1 MQQLLRHL
9 TAQPKEMLQRWQ
21 KKNASR
27 IGIKGCGF
35 SVPPHIRGND
45 DPIFRQVITEA
56 NAQGIAEK
64 DLFTG
69 MKERRYLAQGERLEP
84 LMVEASQLAMQR
96 AQITP
101 EEIDRLYGY
110 ASVPEFYTPNSLYL
124 VHQGVQL
131 PEHALVIPINNEF
144 STFLLGVIEACAAIA
159 AGWSAYALVTCGTNW
174 THYMDYTQGHALSIG
189 DGAGAAV
196 VGPEA
201 DYELIDYATQT
212 LSSQYGAMT
221 MQARDTPRATYKITE
236 EAGIYSFQVSA
247 MQGIPAMVQSLL
259 NRHGLT
265 GKDIALITHQASR
278 VLMDHWAEQLQ
289 PGQYLDTQAQFGNL
303 TLASYP
309 VTLAYH
315 YLTITADY
323 LVFAAVGVGYH
334 QTALLLKRH
343 W

>member
-1 MQQLLRHL
+1 MQQLLKHMVS
-9 TAQPKEMLQRWQ
+9 QPK
-21 KKNASR
+21 KNLNR

-35 SVPPHIRGND
+35 SVPPNVRGND
-45 DPIFRQVITEA
+45 DPIFHQVITVA

-69 MKERRYLAQGERLEP
+69 MKERRYLAQGERIEP
-84 LMVEASQLAMQR
+84 LMVEASQLALQR
-96 AQITP
+96 AQVIP

-124 VHQGVQL
+124 VHKGVQL
-131 PEHALVIPINNEF
+131 PEHTLVVPMNNEF
-144 STFLLGVIEACAAIA
+144 STFLLGVLEACTAIT
-159 AGWSAYALVTCGTNW
+159 AGRSKYALIACGTNW

-201 DYELIDYATQT
+201 DFELIDYATQT
-212 LSSQYGAMT
+212 LSVQYGAMT
-221 MQARDTPRATYKITE
+221 MQSRDTQRATYKITE
-236 EAGIYSFQVSA
+236 DTGIYSFQVSA
-247 MQGIPAMVQSLL
+247 MEGIPTMVQSLL
-259 NRHGLT
+259 NKHGLT
-265 GKDIALITHQASR
+265 GANIALITHQASR
-278 VLMDHWAEQLQ
+278 VLMDHWAERLQ
-289 PGQYLDTQAQFGNL
+289 PKQYLDTLAPFGNL

-315 YLTITADY
+315 YLNIATDY

-343 W
+343 NR

>member
-1 MQQLLRHL
+1 M
-9 TAQPKEMLQRWQ
+9 
-21 KKNASR
+21 NR

-45 DPIFRQVITEA
+45 DPIFQQVITVA

-69 MKERRYLAQGERLEP
+69 MKERRYLAQDERLEP
-84 LMVEASQLAMQR
+84 LMVEASQLALQW
-96 AQITP
+96 AQVTP

-131 PEHALVIPINNEF
+131 PDHTLVIPINNEF
-144 STFLLGVIEACAAIA
+144 STFLLGVLEACTAIR
-159 AGWSAYALVTCGTNW
+159 AGWSTNALIACGTNW
-174 THYMDYTQGHALSIG
+174 THYMDYTQGHALSVG

-212 LSSQYGAMT
+212 LSAQYGAMT
-221 MQARDTPRATYKITE
+221 MQSRDTPRATYKITE
-236 EAGIYSFQVSA
+236 DTGMYSFQVSA
-247 MQGIPAMVQSLL
+247 MEGIPTMVQTLL

-278 VLMDHWAEQLQ
+278 VLMDHWAERLQ

-315 YLTITADY
+315 YFNVAADY
-323 LVFAAVGVGYH
+323 LVLAAVGVGHH
-334 QTALLLKRH
+334 QTALLLKR
-343 W
+343 